1 MVDLLGQ
8 KLRQSNELSP
18 PKSRP
23 RPLSP
28 LSETFSVADGRRFSA
43 AAISPRRPIP
53 PQPATPLSPP
63 AVAAGR
69 RQTLAAENRCMLLAG
84 LGEEAKRR
92 QSVPNAGYLAS
103 PRDTKR
109 HQLEQLRAWGHV
121 YLGDAKSCD
130 VFVQAMALRRPS
142 DASSTSDNSAGDSSP
157 TRIPT
162 TPSLPAHQTAMRA
175 RIHCPRPVAKHA
187 SSGCTE
193 AAVSGR
199 LVSAQGRLSSAECT
213 TKDVK
218 QLGTQSAAL
227 QSRTQIRTVAGPVAW
242 RNHYANSSFIRDVI
256 DLPMPHPEAWAST
269 VAYVYTGQGDVTDA
283 VRENI
288 LYLAGKA

>member
-43 AAISPRRPIP
+43 AAISPRRPVP

-157 TRIPT
+157 THLSYVRFA
-162 TPSLPAHQTAMRA
+162 LP
-175 RIHCPRPVAKHA
+175 VL
-187 SSGCTE
+187 
-193 AAVSGR
+193 AAFIVSGHINT
-199 LVSAQGRLSSAECT
+199 G
-213 TKDVK
+213 
-218 QLGTQSAAL
+218 
-227 QSRTQIRTVAGPVAW
+227 
-242 RNHYANSSFIRDVI
+242 DVI

>member
-130 VFVQAMALRRPS
+130 VRLIANSYSYNALFACSPDS
-142 DASSTSDNSAGDSSP
+142 NASAYLSYVRFA
-157 TRIPT
+157 
-162 TPSLPAHQTAMRA
+162 LP
-175 RIHCPRPVAKHA
+175 VL
-187 SSGCTE
+187 
-193 AAVSGR
+193 AAFIVSGHINT
-199 LVSAQGRLSSAECT
+199 G
-213 TKDVK
+213 
-218 QLGTQSAAL
+218 
-227 QSRTQIRTVAGPVAW
+227 
-242 RNHYANSSFIRDVI
+242 DVI